1 MRRYFMIC
9 FSLVS
14 CLALFFI
21 FNSDVLCQTAK
32 GTVFEDVNKNLL
44 LDEGERGIPGVSVSN
59 QRDVVQTDE
68 NGRYTLR
75 LDGDAVIFI
84 TKPAG
89 YQTPMNAMNLPQFY
103 YIHQPKGSPQLEFA
117 GVQPTGKLPKQV
129 NFPLFK
135 AEESDTFNVLAFAD
149 PQTRDNDEINYLRD
163 DVIAELIDTD
173 ALCGITLGDI
183 MYDDLSHYPRYNRV
197 MAQLGVPLYNVPGNH
212 DENYDAASDDFSME
226 TFKRHF
232 GPPYYSF
239 DYGQVH
245 FIVLDDVEY
254 LGKNDNG
261 HPRYQG
267 RIVEKQLA
275 WLENDLRFV
284 PAEKLIVLAKHIP
297 IFSGKG
303 TEPGIN
309 VTNRDALFKILA
321 GRKNV
326 LALAGHM
333 HTLEHHFLGE
343 ALGWHGEKPIH
354 EIICSAAAGAW
365 WSGQKDERGIPVTE
379 QSDGTPNGYHVIQF
393 AGNQYTQYFKA
404 ASRGADF
411 QMRFASPLG
420 ILAKSALDTTQIIVN
435 IFDGS
440 EKSTV
445 TCAIDDQAAQPM
457 QRVIRIDPFTQRS
470 YQQQKASM
478 PSWLDAGNSTH
489 IWSLALPSDLAPG
502 PHHIV
507 VRTVDQYGVSH
518 QAALVFEVE

>member
-1 MRRYFMIC
+1 MKKLMTV
-9 FSLVS
+9 LVI
-14 CLALFFI
+14 LGAAVLFFNPNA
-21 FNSDVLCQTAK
+21 FSQTAK
-32 GTVFEDVNKNLL
+32 GTVFEDANKNLM
-44 LDEGERGIPGVSVSN
+44 LDKGEIGIPGVLVSN
-59 QRDVVQTDE
+59 QRDVVQTDG
-68 NGRYTLR
+68 NGRYTIR

-89 YQTPMNAMNLPQFY
+89 YQTPMNEVNLPQFY
-103 YIHQPKGSPQLEFA
+103 YIHQPKGSPKLEFG
-117 GVQPTGKLPKQV
+117 GVQPTGNLPKQV

-135 AEESDTFNVLAFAD
+135 SQEPDTFSVLAFAD
-149 PQTRDNDEINYLRD
+149 PQTRDNDEISYLRD
-163 DVIAELIDTD
+163 DVVAELIRSD

-197 MAQLGVPLYNVPGNH
+197 MAQLGIPLYNVPGNH
-212 DENYDAASDDFSME
+212 DENYDAASDEYSME

-232 GPPYYSF
+232 GPNYYSF

-254 LGKNDNG
+254 LGKNESG
-261 HPRYQG
+261 QPRYQG
-267 RIVEKQLA
+267 RIVEKQLT

-284 PAEKLIVLAKHIP
+284 PSDKLIVLTKHIP
-297 IFSGKG
+297 IFSGQG

-309 VTNRDALFKILA
+309 VTNREALFDILA
-321 GRKNV
+321 GRKNI

-343 ALGWHGEKPIH
+343 TLGWHGEKPIH

-365 WSGQKDERGIPVTE
+365 WSGQKDERGIPVTD
-379 QSDGTPNGYHVIQF
+379 QSDGTPNGYHVIRF
-393 AGNQYTQYFKA
+393 AANQYTQYFKA
-404 ASRGADF
+404 ASRGADY

-420 ILAKSALDTTQIIVN
+420 IIAKSALDTTQIIVN

-440 EKSTV
+440 EKSTA
-445 TCAIDDQAAQPM
+445 TCSIDDQPAQPM
-457 QRVIRIDPFTQRS
+457 QRVIRIDPFIHQS

-478 PSWLDAGNSTH
+478 PYWLDAGYSTH
-489 IWSLALPSDLAPG
+489 IWSVALPTDLAPG

-507 VRTVDQYGVSH
+507 VRTVDQYGVTH
-518 QAALVFEVE
+518 QAAHIFEVE